1 MGMLGV
7 LLPPR
12 ALQHDLTVLR
22 DSSASPTDVQQG
34 ALGDCWL
41 LSALA
46 TLAERPELLAAT
58 MPTRTTN
65 EAGAYQVG
73 LGVGLGL
80 GSA

>member
-1 MGMLGV
+1 M
-7 LLPPR
+7 
-12 ALQHDLTVLR
+12 LR
-22 DSSASPTDVQQG
+22 DSASPTDVQQG

-73 LGVGLGL
+73 
-80 GSA
+80 